1 MLIACRRFSICNL
14 RTHEEIIR
22 PMRSMT
28 GYGRGQSSFDGAK
41 FSVELNAVNRKQ
53 SDVTVSLPREFNK
66 LEPLVRDLINAR
78 VSRGRLNV
86 VVTYQNGGAAA
97 PRLSIDT
104 ALASS
109 YHRAMLHLKKEL
121 KAEGE
126 ITIETILRAP
136 GVLRVPE
143 EQLEVDDLWPH
154 LETAL
159 KGALDDLIQ
168 MRDREGKHLAKDLIK
183 RLKLVRQSLRKI
195 RQLHPTVSKKYRQML
210 QERLARAGLEIAL
223 DDERLVKE
231 LILFADRSD
240 VSEELIRLES
250 HLAQFAHTLR
260 KLEPVGR
267 TLDFITQEIYR
278 EFNTLGAKAN
288 DAEISQLVVTCKA
301 EMEKIR
307 EQIQN
312 IE

>member
-1 MLIACRRFSICNL
+1 
-14 RTHEEIIR
+14 
-22 PMRSMT
+22 MT

-41 FSVELNAVNRKQ
+41 FSVELNSVNRKQ
-53 SDVTVSLPREFNK
+53 SDVTVNLPREFSE
-66 LEPLVRDLINAR
+66 LEPRVRELINTR

-86 VVTYQNGGAAA
+86 VVAFQGGASLA
-97 PRLSIDT
+97 PRLSIDAT
-104 ALASS
+104 LAGA
-109 YHRAMLHLKKEL
+109 YYKEMEKLRKEL
-121 KAEGE
+121 GAAGE
-126 ITIETILRAP
+126 ITIETILRSP
-136 GVLRVPE
+136 GVLRMPE
-143 EQLEVDDLWPH
+143 ESIEIENAWPH
-154 LETAL
+154 LESAL
-159 KGALDDLIQ
+159 AEALNDLIQ
-168 MRDREGKHLAKDLIK
+168 MREKEGKHLAKDLIK

-195 RQLHPTVSKKYRQML
+195 KQLHPGVVKKYRAAL
-210 QERLARAGLEIAL
+210 HERISRAGLEVQI
-223 DDERLVKE
+223 DDDRLVRE
-231 LILFADRSD
+231 VIMFADKSD

-260 KLEPVGR
+260 KVEPVGR

-288 DAEISQLVVTCKA
+288 DAEISQLVVTCKS

>member
-1 MLIACRRFSICNL
+1 
-14 RTHEEIIR
+14 
-22 PMRSMT
+22 MT
-28 GYGRGQSSFDGAK
+28 GYGRGQSAFDGSK
-41 FSVELNAVNRKQ
+41 FSVELNSVNRKQ
-53 SDVTVSLPREFNK
+53 SDVTVSLPREFSE
-66 LEPLVRDLINAR
+66 LEPRVRDVINSR

-86 VVTYQNGGAAA
+86 VVAFQTGASLA
-97 PRLSIDT
+97 PRLAIDS
-104 ALASS
+104 ALAAA
-109 YHRAMLHLKKEL
+109 YYKAMTDLRDDLG
-121 KAEGE
+121 AAGE
-126 ITIETILRAP
+126 ITIETILRSP
-136 GVLRVPE
+136 GVLRIPE
-143 EQLEVDDLWPH
+143 DSVAI
-154 LETAL
+154 ETAWPNL
-159 KGALDDLIQ
+159 EEALSAALDDLIH

-195 RQLHPTVSKKYRQML
+195 RQLHPGVCKKFRQTL
-210 QERLARAGLEIAL
+210 HERIARAGLDL
-223 DDERLVKE
+223 PVDDERLVRE
-231 LILFADRSD
+231 VILFADKSD
-240 VSEELIRLES
+240 ISEELIRLDS

-260 KLEPVGR
+260 KTEPVGR